1 MTKVE
6 VFQDDKKKDK
16 AVSCPV
22 YHSYKLQPFLR
33 KRLKAEQ
40 RLISELSDYNKS
52 IKGGDFRCNNSFPY
66 QIVASIKFGYLST

>member
-1 MTKVE
+1 MGAKQFLALFIIVIITT
-6 VFQDDKKKDK
+6 VF
-16 AVSCPV
+16 
-22 YHSYKLQPFLR
+22 R